1 MTEINVFYFHQPRPD
16 DFHASS
22 LLLLDGRRVW
32 HVGRKGNGYYLF
44 IDTEKY
50 IKIWRDKGN
59 LLFQIGDVT
68 KPILA
73 KELEVFEIDI
83 ALNYLPFS
91 DDAIYIGGK
100 YFKFTFPIIGF
111 CRRLNQRA
119 TRPLVYLLYQLLTE
133 QASLAHEETSAQA
146 EAQEVQQ
153 KEVTEDGYS

>member
-22 LLLLDGRRVW
+22 LLLLDGGRVW

-44 IDTEKY
+44 ITETMY

-73 KELEVFEIDI
+73 KELDVFEIDI
-83 ALNYLPFS
+83 ALLNLPFS
-91 DDAIYIGGK
+91 DDAMYIGGQ
-100 YFKFTFPIIGF
+100 YFKFTFPIIGIV
-111 CRRLNQRA
+111 RRLNQRA
-119 TRPLVYLLYQLLTE
+119 TRPLVYLLYELFT
-133 QASLAHEETSAQA
+133 HEETSAQA